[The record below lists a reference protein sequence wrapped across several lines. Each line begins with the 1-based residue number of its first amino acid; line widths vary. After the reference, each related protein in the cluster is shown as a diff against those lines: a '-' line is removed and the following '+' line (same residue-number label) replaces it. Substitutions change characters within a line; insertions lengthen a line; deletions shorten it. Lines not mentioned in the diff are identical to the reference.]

1 MSEHEAEWRRLSGWT
16 WVTGAISTIGK
27 AIVPALIGGISA
39 GMANVSMGLAIVFIA
54 ATLAG
59 LVGLVPWLT
68 TTYRVTGTHLE
79 VRRGLLNRTTLTA
92 RIDRVRSVD
101 LQSSLVHRIVG
112 VTKVSIGTGVDESQI
127 SLDSLTKEAAAEL
140 RRALIHGTRID
151 DAGLVAQP
159 HDTVDRHDTGGEV
172 IAKLDWSWIRYA
184 PLNLRNLAIA
194 LGGLGALVGFF
205 ADTLPWDRIET
216 VLAPNRIES
225 VPLDEVVR
233 VAVIAAPVALVAAIV
248 VWVVGSC
255 VGYAVRWWGLQVV
268 RESGRDGTVLR
279 RSHGLTSTRVTT
291 VEEAKVRGASSRSGP
306 LIRLARGADL
316 TLLTTGLD
324 DNNPAVLPTA
334 PDKVVIALTGDILG
348 EDALSAPL
356 TAHGPRVRRRY
367 YLRTLRGVLAAT
379 VLSLAATFAMG
390 NLTGVWLGWIPLA
403 ASTIVLAIGLPAAEL
418 RYRHLGHALTDRYV
432 VTRGGSYS
440 TVTTALE
447 TDGIVGWR
455 FTQGPFDRRLGLAQL
470 TAMTAA
476 GHEQVDIP
484 DVPLDAAVAIA
495 AAATPRP
502 VSEFLC

>member
-1 MSEHEAEWRRLSGWT
+1 MSEYEAEWHRLSGWT

-27 AIVPALIGGISA
+27 AIVPALVGGVSA
-39 GMANVSMGLAIVFIA
+39 GFANVFMGLAIVVA
-54 ATLAG
+54 AAALAG
-59 LVGLVPWLT
+59 LVGLIPWLT

-79 VRRGLLNRTTLTA
+79 VRRGLLNRTRLTA

-101 LQSSLVHRIVG
+101 LQSTLVHRIVG

-140 RRALIHGTRID
+140 RRVLIHGTRID

-159 HDTVDRHDTGGEV
+159 HDAVDRAAADGEI
-172 IAKLDWSWIRYA
+172 IAKLNWSWIRYA
-184 PLNLRNLAIA
+184 PLNLKNLAIA
-194 LGGLGALVGFF
+194 LGGMAALAGFF
-205 ADTLPWDRIET
+205 ADALPWDRIWME
-216 VLAPNRIES
+216 LAPNQIES
-225 VPLDEVVR
+225 VPLDKVVR
-233 VAVIAAPVALVAAIV
+233 VALIAAAVALVAALV

-268 RESGRDGTVLR
+268 REGGRDGTVLR

-291 VEEAKVRGASSRSGP
+291 VEEAKVRGASSSSGP
-306 LIRLARGADL
+306 LIRLAGGADL

-334 PDKVVIALTGDILG
+334 PDNIVNALSGNILG

-356 TAHGPRVRRRY
+356 TAHGSRVRRRY
-367 YLRTLRGVLAAT
+367 WFHTLRGVVGVAFLSLGAT
-379 VLSLAATFAMG
+379 VAIWH
-390 NLTGVWLGWIPLA
+390 LTGLWLGWIPLA
-403 ASTIVLAIGLPAAEL
+403 ASMIVLAIGLPSAEL

-432 VTRGGSYS
+432 VARTGSYS

-476 GHEQVDIP
+476 GREQVDIP
-484 DVPLDAAVAIA
+484 DIPLDAAVALT

>member
-140 RRALIHGTRID
+140 RGELIHGRGTGARPVAGPLEAAID
-151 DAGLVAQP
+151 AAAD
-159 HDTVDRHDTGGEV
+159 GEI
-172 IAKLDWSWIRYA
+172 IAKLNWSWIRYA

-233 VAVIAAPVALVAAIV
+233 VAVTAAPVALVAALV

-291 VEEAKVRGASSRSGP
+291 VEEAKVRGASSSSGP

-334 PDKVVIALTGDILG
+334 PDKVVIALSGDILG

-403 ASTIVLAIGLPAAEL
+403 ASMLVLAIGLPAAEL